1 MNRKLTVVAGI
12 FLSAGLAACSTAE
25 KNPRELSQQTVEYNC
40 GQGSS
45 QPLSVQYTF
54 QGDEALAAKVIYNNQ
69 AVDLIRAT
77 SSNVDMVGN
86 TFRGNGHTWATDKF
100 TRADAG
106 TVDGKMLTQEVQQDV
121 NGQTSIVSNV
131 IVKDCRAVNVNAS

>member
-86 TFRGNGHTWATDKF
+86 TFRGNGHTWTTDKF